1 MLKIDDLNAYTRFP
15 DRLISM
21 KPELSKLEK
30 PDVFGVKDRLLAVR
44 ANWPGVPGGR
54 AIDLGG
60 NSGYFSLSLIDEGLI
75 SQSTV
80 YDTNIRVL
88 EAGEQMASMMG
99 LSKKVRFVEQA
110 VSLNWLRGVD
120 PVDTVIDL
128 NLIHH
133 AGTLYDIDEVREQGF
148 EAYAR
153 AWLSQIRR
161 ISKFCAF
168 GLGYKETKP
177 RNWDV
182 QNKDRPVAII
192 DISASAGWKVLYE
205 ANVQDIADF
214 GVERAN
220 GLWSILPSK
229 YHRRKGA
236 LWTKASSLFSSK
248 VGKGRQHGA
257 GESRSKRG
265 SYHLLLLH

>member
-1 MLKIDDLNAYTRFP
+1 
-15 DRLISM
+15 M
-21 KPELSKLEK
+21 KPELSELEK
-30 PDVFGVKDRLLAVR
+30 PDVFGVKDRLLAIR

-75 SQSTV
+75 SHSTV
-80 YDTNIRVL
+80 YDTDIRVL

-110 VSLNWLRGVD
+110 VSLNWLRRAD

-133 AGTLYDIDEVREQGF
+133 AGTLFDIDEVREQGF

-153 AWLSQIRR
+153 AWLSQTRR
-161 ISKFCAF
+161 ISKFCALGV
-168 GLGYKETKP
+168 GLKGTKP

-182 QNKDRPVAII
+182 QAKDRPVAMI
-192 DISASAGWKVLYE
+192 DIATSAGWKVLYE

-214 GVERAN
+214 GIERAK
-220 GLWSILPSK
+220 GLRSISPSK
-229 YHRRKGA
+229 HPRQKGA
-236 LWTKASSLFSSK
+236 LWIKASSLLSNKF
-248 VGKGRQHGA
+248 GKGRQQRLSG
-257 GESRSKRG
+257 SFSKRVP
-265 SYHLLLLH
+265 YHPFLLQ

>member
-21 KPELSKLEK
+21 KPDCRNSKNRTYLESK
-30 PDVFGVKDRLLAVR
+30 TGSWRFVPTG
-44 ANWPGVPGGR
+44 PGVPGGR

-80 YDTNIRVL
+80 YDTDIRVL

-168 GLGYKETKP
+168 GLGYKGTKP

-192 DISASAGWKVLYE
+192 DISPAGWKVLYE

-214 GVERAN
+214 GFERAN